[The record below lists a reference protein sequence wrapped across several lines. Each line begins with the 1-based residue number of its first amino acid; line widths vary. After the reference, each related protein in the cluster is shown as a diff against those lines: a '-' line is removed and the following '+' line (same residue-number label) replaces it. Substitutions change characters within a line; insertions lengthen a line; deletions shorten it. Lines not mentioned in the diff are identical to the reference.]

1 MNRLKM
7 KRLHFLTLWE
17 FHQGPWIGCTSCLN
31 AQLQTNSS
39 QFQGFGLPDFPKFQ
53 ALHQIP
59 RNERELVNGICL
71 PFVSCSPK
79 LMGRVRMRE
88 VSSVYSSA

>member
-1 MNRLKM
+1 
-7 KRLHFLTLWE
+7 
-17 FHQGPWIGCTSCLN
+17 
-31 AQLQTNSS
+31 
-39 QFQGFGLPDFPKFQ
+39 
-53 ALHQIP
+53 
-59 RNERELVNGICL
+59 VNGICL